1 MAGGA
6 FTQLDVFESKFP
18 SFCSSRYCS
27 SVKSSMPMAAGEAT
41 KRLKEELRKFAM
53 ANPSVG
59 GEEGG
64 KREEWS
70 DWEKRPTSA
79 EASAYARFGVTSR
92 RDLPSLDYPEI
103 LREQAGMASETA
115 SKEAMA

>member
-1 MAGGA
+1 
-6 FTQLDVFESKFP
+6 
-18 SFCSSRYCS
+18 
-27 SVKSSMPMAAGEAT
+27 MPMAAGEAT